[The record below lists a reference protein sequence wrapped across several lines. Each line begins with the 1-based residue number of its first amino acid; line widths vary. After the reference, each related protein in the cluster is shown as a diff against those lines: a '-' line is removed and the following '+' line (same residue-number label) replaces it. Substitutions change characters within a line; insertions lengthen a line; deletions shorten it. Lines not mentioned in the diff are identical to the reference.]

1 MREVGV
7 DVKRRCS
14 AREAVEGG
22 RSWAEE
28 SAIGV
33 RDLVFAPYV
42 YVAPLS
48 WRGDS
53 RVRLGYAR
61 AGVEKL
67 RGVRVRL

>member
-33 RDLVFAPYV
+33 RDLVFALYV
-42 YVAPLS
+42 YVVPLNWS
-48 WRGDS
+48 GDP
-53 RVRLGYAR
+53 RAR
-61 AGVEKL
+61 
-67 RGVRVRL
+67 